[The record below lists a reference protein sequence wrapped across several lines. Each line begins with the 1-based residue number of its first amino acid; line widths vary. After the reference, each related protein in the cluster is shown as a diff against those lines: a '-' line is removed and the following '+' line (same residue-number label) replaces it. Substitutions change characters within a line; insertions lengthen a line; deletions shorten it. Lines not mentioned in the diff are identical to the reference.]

1 MFSHPVCA
9 IDILLWQPKLMQR
22 DNERFVVS
30 LFFFVIVAIVTIIF
44 VYSLLLYMGN
54 QMQSRPYSLI
64 GNFLCQN
71 RYVIDEY
78 TSAFGEILW
87 LVQESQYGLWIKEI
101 DSESNLSGFEL
112 ELYHLLTNDL
122 GKITLY
128 FCCISVL
135 ICKAWIIIHFSH
147 RVVMQLLN

>member
-1 MFSHPVCA
+1 
-9 IDILLWQPKLMQR
+9 MQR

-78 TSAFGEILW
+78 TSAFGEIL
-87 LVQESQYGLWIKEI
+87 
-101 DSESNLSGFEL
+101 
-112 ELYHLLTNDL
+112 
-122 GKITLY
+122 
-128 FCCISVL
+128 
-135 ICKAWIIIHFSH
+135 
-147 RVVMQLLN
+147 